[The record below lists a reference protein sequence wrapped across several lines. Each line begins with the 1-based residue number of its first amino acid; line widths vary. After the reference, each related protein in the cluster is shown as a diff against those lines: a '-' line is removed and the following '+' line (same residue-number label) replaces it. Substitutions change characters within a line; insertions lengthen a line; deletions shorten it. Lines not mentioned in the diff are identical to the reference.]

1 MEQGDSAK
9 RKKMA
14 KTMVGASVVVSDNGN
29 ISLPEQIRQQA
40 GIEPGDELLL
50 VWSPP
55 DTLMVRK
62 LSDLAAD
69 DEAFAREMRTFR
81 QALRSAGYETRQ
93 DIIKLVR
100 EVKAEQA
107 IEWAQE

>member
-1 MEQGDSAK
+1 
-9 RKKMA
+9 
-14 KTMVGASVVVSDNGN
+14 MVCASVVVSDSGN
-29 ISLPEQIRQQA
+29 IFLPEQVRQQA

-62 LSDLAAD
+62 VPDLAAD

-81 QALRSAGYETRQ
+81 QALRAAGYETRE

-100 EVKAEQA
+100 QVKTEQA
-107 IEWAQE
+107 IEWSQE